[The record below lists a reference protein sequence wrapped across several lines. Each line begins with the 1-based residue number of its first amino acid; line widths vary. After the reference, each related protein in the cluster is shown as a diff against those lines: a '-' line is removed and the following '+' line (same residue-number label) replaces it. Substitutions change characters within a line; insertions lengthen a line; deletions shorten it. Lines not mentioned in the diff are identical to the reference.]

1 MKINFNSDD
10 ELPLNEQL
18 KFLSVTIVVRS
29 VFEDDGKC
37 YPQAFLNDCLYEL

>member
-1 MKINFNSDD
+1 MKINFNSDN